1 MAIGSWFRI
10 LINPGETFY
19 EEEDNAGIGGIFVN
33 IFLANIIASFV
44 FLSVFII
51 PLIIFMIPNPGN
63 ILPVLDEFMTGFIVF
78 LILIAIAVVISIIL
92 SLIELFIRSLIL
104 FSISKLLGGL
114 GDFITQTYMMS
125 IIQASSIIIYLLIAF
140 PLFLIYALGDVSD
153 ILTFAEGIIEVVTLI
168 ASLII
173 GFYYLYITV
182 VMLEEVHEFGALKSI
197 LTLVISIAIIVAGAI
212 IIFIS
217 SSLTLSAIVSMIIS
231 SIQTNLPVEEFG
243 LMGYTGPEYN
253 FFIKYPE
260 NWMVNETSEGVIFY
274 SGDDAA
280 LAVRVRRNVGDMS
293 LMGVSKIMGAERIY
307 KLQRIPHEM
316 ISQGKIK
323 LNGREAY
330 QIITI
335 ATIDAQKAKTK
346 EIFIV
351 EDGNAYAITYSA
363 KLEPIDIY
371 SRYESK
377 IDECINSFA
386 TGSKVGIAQVSTTQI
401 SAPDVEIHQ
410 TVSTS
415 DFSYELYLPKNYSLD
430 IPYPLII
437 CLSPGG
443 NGKEFRDSVYP
454 VTNEKGYILVGS
466 NDFRNN
472 IGSSVFLPRISGTL
486 DDVKSKFNIDE
497 NRIYGCGFS
506 GGGMGTYV
514 ISYFKPRYFR
524 GLIVNSGA
532 IHANLYNREMLEQM
546 GVEKV
551 VLICGKN
558 DNVVT
563 CEYMGNDEK
572 WLNSAGIE
580 TRIIEFDGGH
590 QIAPVDA
597 YMEAINWLDNDK

>member
-1 MAIGSWFRI
+1 MAIGSWFRV
-10 LINPGETFY
+10 LINPRETFS
-19 EEEDNAGIGGIFVN
+19 EEEYNAGIGGIFVN

-44 FLSVFII
+44 FLSVVII
-51 PLIIFMIPNPGN
+51 PLIIFMIPNLGN
-63 ILPVLDEFMTGFIVF
+63 ILPVLDEFVTGFIVF

-140 PLFLIYALGDVSD
+140 PLFLIYALGDVSN
-153 ILTFAEGIIEVVTLI
+153 ILTSAEGIVEVVTLI
-168 ASLII
+168 ASLIM
-173 GFYYLYITV
+173 GFYYLYITI
-182 VMLEEVHEFGALKSI
+182 VMLEEVHEFGTLKSI
-197 LTLVISIAIIVAGAI
+197 LTLVISIAIIVVGVI
-212 IIFIS
+212 IIFIFS
-217 SSLTLSAIVSMIIS
+217 SPTLSAIVSMIIS
-231 SIQTNLPVEEFG
+231 SIQTNLPVEESG
-243 LMGYTGPEYN
+243 LMEYTGPEYN

-280 LAVRVRRNVGDMS
+280 LAVRTRKNVGDMS
-293 LMGVSKIMGAERIY
+293 LIGISKIMGVERIY
-307 KLQRIPHEM
+307 KLQRIPYEM
-316 ISQGKIK
+316 ISQDKIK

-335 ATIDAQKAKTK
+335 ATIDTQKAKTK

-415 DFSYELYLPKNYSLD
+415 DFSYELYLPKDYSPD

-472 IGSSVFLPRISGTL
+472 IGSSVFLPRIYGTL

-497 NRIYGCGFS
+497 NRIYACGFS

-551 VLICGKN
+551 VLICGRN

-563 CEYMGNDEK
+563 CEYMRNDEK

-580 TRIIEFDGGH
+580 TRIIEFNGGH
-590 QIAPVDA
+590 QIAPADA
-597 YMEAINWLDNDK
+597 YMEAINWLDN